1 VLSPQRRPATFETLN
16 FDIYPWLWVGAAVIL
31 TAASLIVSGA
41 RMQDDPVPVT
51 RVGDSVP
58 SVADRYV
65 ELRLGVEATLP
76 ALRLTNDPAEILGR
90 EAAIGTDVRAARP
103 HAMQGEVSTPAV
115 TENVRA
121 VVMADLTRRSASDR
135 ANFMDD
141 VPPMDL
147 KKAVKSAAAELTC
160 LSPIVRQAVR
170 DVVAKTGGEDLDP
183 EEVQDSIQAAVKE
196 AVRERVQEIMNEAA
210 DS

>member
-1 VLSPQRRPATFETLN
+1 VLSLQRRPATFETLN
-16 FDIYPWLWVGAAVIL
+16 FDIHPWLWVGAAVIL
-31 TAASLIVSGA
+31 TAASLIVSGT

-65 ELRLGVEATLP
+65 ELRRGVEATLP

-90 EAAIGTDVRAARP
+90 EAAIGTIDA
-103 HAMQGEVSTPAV
+103 QT
-115 TENVRA
+115 
-121 VVMADLTRRSASDR
+121 
-135 ANFMDD
+135 
-141 VPPMDL
+141 
-147 KKAVKSAAAELTC
+147 
-160 LSPIVRQAVR
+160 
-170 DVVAKTGGEDLDP
+170 
-183 EEVQDSIQAAVKE
+183 AVKE